1 MKQFLLIM
9 MLLGSSALAFAQKDA
24 ADKADEE
31 AITNVIKKLF
41 DAYRA
46 QDTSI
51 MSTLF
56 HPDAVMGSTGMDK
69 EGKPMFRKGDVKG
82 FLNFA
87 GTKNGNYYDERIY
100 SYDVT
105 VDGPLATAWTEYSF
119 FLNKNFS
126 HCGYNMFTLFKS
138 ADGWKIIG
146 ITDTRRKEGCKM
158 E

>member
-1 MKQFLLIM
+1 MAILSLTI
-9 MLLGSSALAFAQKDA
+9 LRINAQQN
-24 ADKADEE
+24 ADKE
-31 AITNVIKKLF
+31 AVIGVIKTLF
-41 DAYRA
+41 DAYRT

-51 MSTLF
+51 MSKLF
-56 HPDAVMGSTGMDK
+56 YADATMGSAGTDR
-69 EGKPMFRKGDVKG
+69 EGKPQFRKGDVQG

-105 VDGPLATAWTEYSF
+105 IDGPLATAWTEYSF

-126 HCGYNMFTLFKS
+126 HCGYNVFTLFKS
-138 ADGWKIIG
+138 ADGWKIVN
-146 ITDTRRKEGCKM
+146 ITDTRRKTDCKT

>member
-1 MKQFLLIM
+1 MKRLLTL
-9 MLLGSSALAFAQKDA
+9 MLLLGISTFGFAQKDA
-24 ADKADEE
+24 SDKADEE
-31 AITNVIKKLF
+31 AIISVIKKLF
-41 DAYRA
+41 DAYRG

-51 MSTLF
+51 MSALF
-56 HPDAVMGSTGMDK
+56 HPDATMGSTGMDK

-100 SYDVT
+100 SYDIT

>member
-1 MKQFLLIM
+1 MKKILLT
-9 MLLGSSALAFAQKDA
+9 LSLFFCLAGALSAQSKEGTE
-24 ADKADEE
+24 KE
-31 AITNVIKKLF
+31 AIVTVIKNFF

-51 MSTLF
+51 MSALF
-56 HPDAVMGSTGMDK
+56 FPGATMGSAGADK
-69 EGKPMFRKGDVKG
+69 EGKPQFRKGDVQS

-138 ADGWKIIG
+138 ADGWKVIN
-146 ITDTRRKEGCKM
+146 ITDTRRKEGCKT

>member
-1 MKQFLLIM
+1 MKKIILMAILSLTVFVIK
-9 MLLGSSALAFAQKDA
+9 AQQDA
-24 ADKADEE
+24 EKE
-31 AITNVIKKLF
+31 AIINVIKTLF

-46 QDTSI
+46 QDTSV
-51 MSTLF
+51 MSKLF
-56 HPDAVMGSTGMDK
+56 HADATMGSAGADK
-69 EGKPMFRKGDVKG
+69 DGKPMLRKGDVQG

-105 VDGPLATAWTEYSF
+105 IDGPLATAWTEYSF

-126 HCGYNMFTLFKS
+126 HCGYNVFTLFKS
-138 ADGWKIIG
+138 ADGWKIIN
-146 ITDTRRKEGCKM
+146 ITDTRRKTGCKT